1 MFEDGLKVMTPETLN
16 ILYCEQN
23 LISLSV
29 KNLIK
34 FQTSLEVKI

>member
-1 MFEDGLKVMTPETLN
+1 MAQIPMLLITPETLN
-16 ILYCEQN
+16 VLYHKQN

-34 FQTSLEVKI
+34 FQVSLVVKI